1 AGLNSAYQSQIEGV
15 RQEKEEL
22 VRQAYFVE
30 RKSIIQI
37 TIETHTWR
45 KTVREVV
52 RAGKKRN
59 GSHGVKLLM
68 HGVRY

>member
-1 AGLNSAYQSQIEGV
+1 MSSRIIEKV

-37 TIETHTWR
+37 AIETHTWR
-45 KTVREVV
+45 KTVRQVV
-52 RAGKKRN
+52 RDGKKETIAT
-59 GSHGVKLLM
+59 V
-68 HGVRY
+68 